1 MSISR
6 SHFILQKAAPFIKN
20 VIANLFPPLYA
31 QPHTMSHPANF
42 PSFPIQIKSTLYIV
56 KQQAEAPNMLNHPRR
71 GLPRITDGIE
81 RHPDAYLL
89 DTAANLHHLIAEKQ
103 HLISTS
109 VSSPKSNFKIR
120 QSRMEKIHHTTR
132 ENSHT
137 LYYLPIQPL
146 EASRTRL
153 SKGGDV

>member
-1 MSISR
+1 MPRI
-6 SHFILQKAAPFIKN
+6 
-20 VIANLFPPLYA
+20 FPALR
-31 QPHTMSHPANF
+31 PALHHVSSSQL
-42 PSFPIQIKSTLYIV
+42 PQFPITCQVYTLHRHTNNR
-56 KQQAEAPNMLNHPRR
+56 KPPMLNHPRR

-109 VSSPKSNFKIR
+109 NSSPKSNFKLR
-120 QSRMEKIHHTTR
+120 QSRMENIHHTTR

-153 SKGGDV
+153 SKGGQM